1 MALVNNYPEAYLY
14 TKEQLAA
21 FINES
26 PLNFISFCTVR
37 NPYTVYQF
45 ILRNYPAF
53 GRMGN
58 QGWLTQIWQD
68 NMVDFLNTQ
77 YNTLPPDQQKNF
89 LYKLGLSLPNEPETI
104 SWASPKQS

>member
-1 MALVNNYPEAYLY
+1 MLVDNNPQAFLY
-14 TKEQLAA
+14 TKAQLAA

-26 PLNFISFCTVR
+26 AANFISFCTVR
-37 NPYTVYQF
+37 NPFTVYQF

-58 QGWLTQIWQD
+58 QGWKTDIWQD

-77 YNTLPPDQQKNF
+77 YNTLPPDQQKDF
-89 LYKLGLSLPNEPETI
+89 LAKLGASLPNDPESDT
-104 SWASPKQS
+104 WASPKQS